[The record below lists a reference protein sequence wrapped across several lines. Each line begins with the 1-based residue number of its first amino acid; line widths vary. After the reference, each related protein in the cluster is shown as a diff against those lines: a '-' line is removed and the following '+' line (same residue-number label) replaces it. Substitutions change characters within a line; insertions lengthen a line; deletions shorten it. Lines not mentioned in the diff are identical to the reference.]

1 MLLAA
6 METSPGDSQ
15 GQFLGPSGL
24 GFWGFGGLGVKVRG
38 SGFRV

>member
-6 METSPGDSQ
+6 METSPGDKQ

-24 GFWGFGGLGVKVRG
+24 GFWGLGVKVRG